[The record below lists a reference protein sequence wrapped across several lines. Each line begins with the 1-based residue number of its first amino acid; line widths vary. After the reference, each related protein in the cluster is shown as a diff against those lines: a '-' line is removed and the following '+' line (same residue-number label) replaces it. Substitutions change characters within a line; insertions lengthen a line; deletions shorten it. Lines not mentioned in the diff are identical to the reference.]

1 MEGKGKVS
9 FGPLVSAGV
18 VMGAGLGGFVDG
30 IVLHQIMQWHNML
43 SARTPPDT
51 LVNAKINM
59 VWDGFFHAGV
69 WIMTAI
75 GLAML
80 FRAGGRK
87 DVPWSGRTFFG
98 SLLIGWALFN
108 LVEGI
113 IDHHILRLHH
123 VYEYAS
129 ADSQA
134 VFDYG
139 FLLIGGV
146 ILGSIGLAIVK
157 SGKRTWNRDVRLGA
171 GVAPEEGVHRSAY
184 LK

>member
-1 MEGKGKVS
+1 
-9 FGPLVSAGV
+9 VSAGV

-80 FRAGGRK
+80 FRAGARR
-87 DVPWSGRTFFG
+87 DVPWSGRTFLG
-98 SLLIGWALFN
+98 SLLMGWALFN

-129 ADSQA
+129 AGTQA
-134 VFDYG
+134 MFDYG

-146 ILGSIGLAIVK
+146 LMGLVGMAMVK
-157 SGKRTWNRDVRLGA
+157 AGKKSWRADAPMGA
-171 GVAPEEGVHRSAY
+171 GIASEEPTHRGAY

>member
-1 MEGKGKVS
+1 MNDGGSEVR

-30 IVLHQIMQWHNML
+30 IVLHQILQWHNML

-51 LVNAKINM
+51 LVKAKINM

-69 WIMTAI
+69 WIVTAI

-80 FRAGGRK
+80 FKAGSRR
-87 DVPWSGRTFFG
+87 DVPWSGKTYFG
-98 SLLIGWALFN
+98 SLLMGWALFN

-123 VYEYAS
+123 VFEYAS
-129 ADSQA
+129 ADTQA
-134 VFDYG
+134 AFDFG

-146 ILGSIGLAIVK
+146 LMGLIGAAIVK
-157 SGKRTWNRDVRLGA
+157 SGKKSWRSETTP
-171 GVAPEEGVHRSAY
+171 GVESR
-184 LK
+184 